1 MMNRGY
7 HFQLALLFLLILLW
21 GCSQS
26 GPQVAPVHGKVT
38 LDGNETKS
46 EDRQKPARR
55 NAASPSTFRE
65 KVEEKPHHPGP
76 GLRDRQ

>member
-1 MMNRGY
+1 MLQSISEAR
-7 HFQLALLFLLILLW
+7 LPALDRTFASPGL
-21 GCSQS
+21 
-26 GPQVAPVHGKVT
+26 PKVT